1 LSRTVYSLPDFG
13 DMIADTGRTAAYAR
27 ALTLRVDPSSVV
39 LDIGTGAGI
48 LALLACRAG
57 ARKVYAVEPSD
68 AIQVAREAA
77 IANGFGDR
85 VQFIQ
90 AMTTAIELPEAVD
103 GIVSDLHGTTPMF
116 GQSLVS
122 ILDARARL
130 LKPGGWMIPARETM
144 WVALVSSPEAYERAI
159 GVWATEYGFDLTAAR
174 DRASNSW
181 HKRWMSEEELIGT
194 PQSWATLDYAQ
205 LQGPRASGEASWRID
220 EGCVAHGLAVWFDC
234 EPTAGVTFSNSPK
247 SGERHVYGQ
256 SFLPWR
262 AAVSLSEGDLVSVQ
276 LRADFVGDE
285 FVWGWNTR
293 VDRRSSTETHTDRQ
307 SSWLSTMISSERLR
321 RRAATFV
328 PSLSEEARIDR
339 CVLDLMA
346 QRLAVGA
353 IAEKVFATFPTAF
366 ADLDAALA
374 RVGSLSERYS
384 K

>member
-1 LSRTVYSLPDFG
+1 MYTLPDYG
-13 DMIADTGRTAAYAR
+13 DMIADSGRTSAYAR
-27 ALTLRVDPSSVV
+27 ALASRIDSSSVV

-77 IANGFGDR
+77 IANGFADR
-85 VQFIQ
+85 IDFIQ
-90 AMTTAIELPEAVD
+90 AMTTAIQLPETVD

-122 ILDARARL
+122 ILDARDRL

-144 WVALVSSPEAYERAI
+144 WVSLVSSQAAHDRAI
-159 GVWATEYGFDLTAAR
+159 AVWTTEYGFDLAAAR
-174 DRASNSW
+174 DRASNDVY
-181 HKRWMSEEELIGT
+181 KRWLTDDELIGT
-194 PQSWATLDYAQ
+194 PQLWATLDYRLLRA
-205 LQGPRASGEASWRID
+205 PRTSGDASWRID
-220 EGCVAHGLAVWFDC
+220 HQCVVHGLAVWFDC
-234 EPTAGVTFSNSPK
+234 ETAPGTTFSNSPA
-247 SGERHVYGQ
+247 SDQRHIYGH

-262 AAVSLSEGDLVSVQ
+262 AAVSLSEGDTVSVR

-285 FVWGWNTR
+285 FVWGWDTR
-293 VDRRSSTETHTDRQ
+293 IGGESSSADVHTARQ
-307 SSWLSTMISSERLR
+307 STWQSTMISVERLR

-328 PSLSEEARIDR
+328 PALTEEANIDR
-339 CVLDLMA
+339 WILDLMA
-346 QRLAVGA
+346 ERLALGA
-353 IAEKVFATFPTAF
+353 IAQRVLAAFPTAF
-366 ADLDAALA
+366 ADLDAALT